1 MGKLVGG
8 SLGVLL
14 SLQEYGWK
22 TPENFDQVGEAFADN
37 KSVLIA
43 KMDTSDVKDNK
54 EFKPEKTP
62 TLRYYAPGST
72 TGIDF
77 VGDADSAEA
86 VTEFVQFQL
95 DPKLKQL
102 KDLAQQFAKASGEA
116 RDKLLKQTESLV
128 DSLDESFQRTGKLY
142 LVLMKRVIAKGDE
155 FIASEKKRVQGLI
168 DNSKSVTAEKIK
180 DFKRRLSVLDVF
192 GKEA

>member
-1 MGKLVGG
+1 M
-8 SLGVLL
+8 
-14 SLQEYGWK
+14 
-22 TPENFDQVGEAFADN
+22 
-37 KSVLIA
+37 
-43 KMDTSDVKDNK
+43 
-54 EFKPEKTP
+54 
-62 TLRYYAPGST
+62 
-72 TGIDF
+72 
-77 VGDADSAEA
+77 
-86 VTEFVQFQL
+86 
-95 DPKLKQL
+95 

-168 DNSKSVTAEKIK
+168 DNSKSIISISHNSKSVTAEKIK

>member
-1 MGKLVGG
+1 MGKLMGG

-102 KDLAQQFAKASGEA
+102 K
-116 RDKLLKQTESLV
+116 QTESLV